1 MANRQYYVGEA
12 IKVDGDYYDI
22 IGKITYKNRSD
33 GKTWDEYRLRAV
45 SQPAERWLSVDN
57 YYKEYSLSKANPGAS
72 TMGYHLVDSG
82 TEEVIDCTGDV
93 DVQVG
98 DVAEFQEYEDS
109 TEELIVSLEYW
120 DDGVEYS
127 SGYYLDP
134 WEFGKDDEKIPRSFG
149 GKGNNIGSI
158 LVTIIFLLVWGLS
171 AAASSISGFFSMNK
185 KISTY
190 LKNSNKY
197 TYSTS
202 ITGDGKEKA
211 DVYEC
216 TSPGTG
222 SEQEVLQAVA
232 HDIIDGIN
240 GNTESIQQNDEKG
253 DSTVAILT
261 KKEYCIIYMGEDEKV
276 YVQVSTR
283 KYAYT
288 TDKEPYRSRART
300 RRYYRRYY
308 YSKGYSSDTSSYGS
322 EHSSYTGYSDGTI
335 DYSSSNELNSYSGNV
350 RQSSIDSRSS
360 DGGGLS
366 SGK

>member
-1 MANRQYYVGEA
+1 MRA
-12 IKVDGDYYDI
+12 I
-22 IGKITYKNRSD
+22 S
-33 GKTWDEYRLRAV
+33 L
-45 SQPAERWLSVDN
+45 SAERWLSVDN
-57 YYKEYSLSKANPGAS
+57 YYKEYSLSQINPSAS
-72 TMGYHLVDSG
+72 TVGYHRVDSG
-82 TEEVIDCTGDV
+82 TEEVIACSGDV

-98 DVAEFQEYEDS
+98 DVAEFLEYEDP
-109 TEELIVSLEYW
+109 TEELIISVEHW
-120 DDGVEYS
+120 DDGTEYS

-134 WEFGKDDEKIPRSFG
+134 DEFGKDGEKILPSLG
-149 GKGNNIGSI
+149 GKGGNVGNII
-158 LVTIIFLLVWGLS
+158 ATIIFLLIWGIF
-171 AAASSISGFFSMNK
+171 AGASSFSNYFSMNK

-190 LKNSNKY
+190 LKKSSKY

-202 ITGDGKEKA
+202 ITGNGKEKA

-216 TSPGTG
+216 KSPGTG
-222 SEQEVLQAVA
+222 TEQELLQGVA

-240 GNTESIQQNDEKG
+240 GNTESIQQNDEKD
-253 DSTVAILT
+253 DSSVAILT

-288 TDKEPYRSRART
+288 SDKEPYRARSRT

-308 YSKGYSSDTSSYGS
+308 YSRGYNSDTSSYGS
-322 EHSSYTGYSDGTI
+322 EHSSYSGYSDGTI
-335 DYSSSNELNSYSGNV
+335 DYDGSNELNSYSGTV
-350 RQSSIDSRSS
+350 RQSSIESRSS